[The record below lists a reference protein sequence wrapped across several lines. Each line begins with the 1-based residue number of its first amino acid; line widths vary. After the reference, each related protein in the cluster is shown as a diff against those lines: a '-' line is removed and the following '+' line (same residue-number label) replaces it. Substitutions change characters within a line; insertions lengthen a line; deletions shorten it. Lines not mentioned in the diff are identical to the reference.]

1 MKVYTRFGD
10 KATMIALIVGV
21 FVCFIACLGIY
32 SYEFFITQEFW
43 GESVKCLAERDFDCI
58 LNIRASQSIN
68 KDMVL
73 TLVGANASIMGVIFG
88 FLIVSLYSLKPS
100 KPSK

>member
-1 MKVYTRFGD
+1 MKVYARFGD
-10 KATMIALIVGV
+10 KATMIVLIIGV
-21 FVCFIACLGIY
+21 IFCFLACMGIY
-32 SYEFFITQEFW
+32 SYEFFVTQEFW

-73 TLVGANASIMGVIFG
+73 TMVGANLSVIGVVFG
-88 FLIVSLYSLKPS
+88 FLIVSLYSFKPQ
-100 KPSK
+100 KTKE